1 MSNLAKKAQ
10 VISAE
15 STITSLLASSGSQ
28 HSLSSSNSSIKYK
41 DKHYSSATDALE
53 AYIEDFEQSLV
64 SPEVSTGKLFLHT
77 NSVNHSRFSQSLET
91 IKKGIKDRVCA
102 GELEYLR
109 QSLGKGIAN
118 DPDLI
123 SLTTDDLLTLPPD
136 GSLPITHGSA
146 LKSSS
151 RNGTRHSFK
160 DSRKD
165 LGSHFIKLG
174 HHQNMQSPSLHY
186 STVRFQHDGDTF
198 IPRLKEPLYNSSY
211 REFTRRTFKCGTDSN
226 NSAAFPPGDSSI
238 DECNFKLGS
247 TRNYPRWFTS
257 QKSDLDVSG
266 ITSVPDVKYPVWLKE
281 FNLLSNKDGTQT
293 QNTKVHFSSAQPQK
307 KAQTISLPRDLV
319 TSHLGHEEGS
329 DLESVS
335 DAETLMGDEE
345 YIADKSAFLLHAED
359 TFLETECVQRPETKF
374 LHTDFKRMRDLK
386 EPFKDDQIELLILK
400 AERALESPSLGT
412 AQLARDDFSPLT
424 EDVLNAERSW
434 DNIPVPFKSPVPV
447 FCLEGGDDSKTVKPN
462 LIEDFLQDCLKQE
475 NQSTLSGGN
484 HPGPVEALKQ
494 MLFNL
499 QTVQQSFSQK
509 QAAKQGDD
517 AKTVRKKS
525 FKPSLKNIVI
535 VELGGIAFQ
544 YVCDVWE
551 PVLPTASIHHLKL
564 AL

>member
-91 IKKGIKDRVCA
+91 IKKVFTQRERKKERKII
-102 GELEYLR
+102 
-109 QSLGKGIAN
+109 SLGKGIAN

-345 YIADKSAFLLHAED
+345 YIADKNHSKVQCK
-359 TFLETECVQRPETKF
+359 ETAVAKGGGVNF
-374 LHTDFKRMRDLK
+374 FAH
-386 EPFKDDQIELLILK
+386 DQIELLILK

-434 DNIPVPFKSPVPV
+434 DNIPVPLISKSPVPV